1 MAIFLRIMTD
11 SHARDGI
18 IGDTEFW
25 LLMSYPLIIT
35 LIHQYARTFHRKA
48 SFFSLSLLVLSIIH
62 IFTYFYV
69 LFTYAMEAQNEL
81 EFYTLMVGLS
91 LFHGLIF
98 TLDPEV
104 KWFQD

>member
-11 SHARDGI
+11 SIARDGI
-18 IGDTEFW
+18 IGDTEMW
-25 LLMSYPLIIT
+25 LFMSYPLIIT

-69 LFTYAMEAQNEL
+69 LFTYGEGKSNL